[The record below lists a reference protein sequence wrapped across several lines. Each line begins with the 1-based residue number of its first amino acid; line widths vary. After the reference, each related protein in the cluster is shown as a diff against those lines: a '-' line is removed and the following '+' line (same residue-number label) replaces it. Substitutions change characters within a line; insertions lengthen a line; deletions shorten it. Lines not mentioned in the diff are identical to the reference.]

1 MTTMSRLL
9 VLKGSEGI
17 FANTGTGNTF
27 FNSTCVRLFVTAD
40 AKISLLDA
48 DDNYIGN
55 TSFKAAGT
63 QEYFISKKQTDKIK
77 VISGSVQG
85 TPVGFAD

>member
-1 MTTMSRLL
+1 MSRLL
-9 VLKGSEGI
+9 VLKGGEGSL
-17 FANTGTGNTF
+17 ANTGTGNTF
-27 FNSTCVRLFVTAD
+27 FGATCVRLYVVAD
-40 AKISLLDA
+40 SKVSVLDG

-63 QEYFISKKQTDKIK
+63 QEYFISKKSTDKIK
-77 VISGSVQG
+77 VISGTVRG

>member
-1 MTTMSRLL
+1 MSRLL
-9 VLKGSEGI
+9 VIKGGEGA
-17 FANTGTGNTF
+17 FANSGTGNTF
-27 FNSTCVRLFVTAD
+27 FDSTCVRLYVAAD
-40 AKISLLDA
+40 AKVSVLDA

-63 QEYFISKKQTDKIK
+63 QEYFISKKSTDKIK
-77 VISGSVQG
+77 VISGTVQG